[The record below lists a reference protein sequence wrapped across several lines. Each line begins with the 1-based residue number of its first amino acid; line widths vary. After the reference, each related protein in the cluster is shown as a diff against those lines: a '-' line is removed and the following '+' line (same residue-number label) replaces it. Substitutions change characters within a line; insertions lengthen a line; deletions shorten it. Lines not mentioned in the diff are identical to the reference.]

1 MQPSLQHFHAF
12 RHDISGISLPERF
25 TYPFHYTPH
34 PLCLLAAQEVQEYIA
49 GQNQWKE
56 ELERGKMFGVLIVST
71 TDNQIGYICAF
82 SGNLA
87 GSNHH
92 EFFVPPIYDL
102 LQPNGFFKEE
112 EANISNIN
120 HQIIGIQND
129 EEYLFLLKERTTA
142 ETAYQKELTLG
153 KERLRTAKEEREKR
167 RAENPGEE
175 ELARMVK
182 ESQFQKAELKRQEKK
197 WTTLINGIEEKIGLF
212 EKQMERLKKERKS
225 RSAALQQR
233 LFDQF
238 QMLNA
243 KGENS
248 GLCSLFKTTPQQT
261 PPAGAG
267 ECAAPKMLQYAYQHK
282 LSPIAMAEFWWG
294 NSPKAEIRH
303 HGQFYPACK
312 SKCEPILNHMLV
324 GLSVDGNP
332 MAIDHHKDT
341 EIEIVYE
348 DKWLLAVNKPAGM
361 LSAPGKLDID
371 SVYDRMKKQFP
382 EATGPLIVHR
392 LDMATSGLLLIAK
405 SKEIHKI
412 LQSLFKNRK
421 IKKRYIAI
429 LDGSVKSNNGTICLP
444 LCADINDRPRQMVNL
459 EYGKAAVTEYQVLE
473 RGKNTTR
480 ILFLPQTGRTHQ
492 LRVHASH
499 PNGLNCPILGDEL
512 YGKKADRLY
521 LHAEYLEFQHPKTG
535 KTIKIEKRAD
545 F

>member
-71 TDNQIGYICAF
+71 TDNQIGYVCAF
-82 SGNLA
+82 SGNLE

-92 EFFVPPIYDL
+92 AFFVPPVYDL
-102 LQPNGFFKEE
+102 LQPDGFFKEE
-112 EANISNIN
+112 ESNISNIN

-142 ETAYQKELTLG
+142 ETAYKKELTLG
-153 KERLRTAKEEREKR
+153 KERLKTAKEEREKR
-167 RAENPGEE
+167 RAENPSEE
-175 ELARMVK
+175 EIARMVK
-182 ESQFQKAELKRQEKK
+182 ESQFQKAELKRQEKR
-197 WTTLINGIEEKIGLF
+197 WATLINDIEEKICLF
-212 EKQMERLKKERKS
+212 EKEMERLKRERKK

-238 QMLNA
+238 RMLNA
-243 KGENS
+243 KGETV
-248 GLCSLFKTTPQQT
+248 GLCSLFETTPQHT

-282 LSPIAMAEFWWG
+282 LRPIAMAEFWWG
-294 NSPKAEIRH
+294 SSPKAEIRR

-324 GLSVDGNP
+324 GLPVDENP
-332 MAIDHHKDT
+332 LAVDHHKDT

-473 RGKNTTR
+473 RMKDTTR

-499 PNGLNCPILGDEL
+499 PSGLNCPILGDEL

-535 KTIKIEKRAD
+535 KIIKIEKKSD